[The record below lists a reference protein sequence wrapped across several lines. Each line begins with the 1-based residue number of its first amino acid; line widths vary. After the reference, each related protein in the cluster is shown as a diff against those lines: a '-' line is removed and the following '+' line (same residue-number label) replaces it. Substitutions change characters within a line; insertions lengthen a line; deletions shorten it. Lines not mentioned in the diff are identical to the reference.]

1 MKYSDL
7 AAEYAAH
14 RQANPPVVEELVAVG
29 KLDKSSRVLEV
40 GCGTGNYILAL
51 QSGTGCSAWG
61 VDPSAGML
69 ATAGECSQDV
79 TFRLGNAENLDFPA
93 ERFDLVF
100 SVDVAHHLSDHGAY
114 FREAYR
120 VLAPG
125 GRICTVTDSAQII
138 RAREPLATYFPE
150 TVQVDLVRYPRI
162 PWLREIMMKQ
172 GFDGIKTLRVGFAYS
187 LDSIEPYADKAFSC
201 LHLIP
206 DEAFERGLCRMEEDL
221 CAGPI
226 PCTTRYV
233 LLWGVKPGRG
243 E

>member
-1 MKYSDL
+1 MDYDEL
-7 AAEYAAH
+7 ASQYDVH
-14 RQANPPVVEELVAVG
+14 RHANRQVLEELIKTAELG
-29 KLDKSSRVLEV
+29 SRSRVLEV
-40 GCGTGNYILAL
+40 GCGTGNYIAAL
-51 QSGTGCSAWG
+51 QSATGCSAWG

-69 ATAGECSQDV
+69 ATADECSQDV
-79 TFRLGNAENLDFPA
+79 TFRLGNAENLKFTA

-125 GRICTVTDSAQII
+125 GRICTVTDSTQII

-150 TVQVDLVRYPRI
+150 TVQVDLARYPRI
-162 PWLREIMMKQ
+162 PWLQEIMMNQ
-172 GFDGIKTLRVGFAYS
+172 GFHKTKKICVEFGYS
-187 LDSIEPYADKAFSC
+187 LDSIEPYAAKAFSC

-221 CAGPI
+221 CTGPI

-243 E
+243 K